1 MINHIHKVV
10 VASHN
15 AGKVREINALLK
27 KQSIKTISLKKFN
40 INEPRETGLTFKE
53 NSILKSR
60 NASIKTNLPAIADDS
75 GLCVPVIDNKP
86 GIYSARWAG
95 KRKDFS
101 LAMNKIEKKM
111 RTVCDMGKKDRR
123 AFFVCALSLY
133 FPDHTYK
140 VFEGKIY
147 GHLQFPPQGNNGFG
161 YDPIFIPNG
170 FVKTFG
176 EMQYSFKE
184 RISHRAKAFQ
194 KLNRYLKKISI
205 NY

>member
-1 MINHIHKVV
+1 MSNLINKIV

-15 AGKVREINALLK
+15 EGKVREINTHLK
-27 KQSIKTISLKKFN
+27 KQHIKTISLKKFN

-60 NASIKTNLPAIADDS
+60 NTSIKTNLPAIADDS
-75 GLCVPVIDNKP
+75 GLCVPVIDNAP

-101 LAMNKIEKKM
+101 LAMNTIDKKM
-111 RTVCDMGKKDRR
+111 RAVCEMRKKDRM

-133 FPDHTYK
+133 FPDRTYK
-140 VFEGKIY
+140 VFEGKVY
-147 GHLQFPPQGNNGFG
+147 GHVQFPPRGSNGFG
-161 YDPIFIPNG
+161 YDPIFVPNG
-170 FVKTFG
+170 FAKTFG
-176 EMQYSFKE
+176 EMKYSFKE

-194 KLNRYLKKISI
+194 KLNKYLKKV
-205 NY
+205 

>member
-1 MINHIHKVV
+1 MINRINKIV

-15 AGKVREINALLK
+15 EGKVSEINALLK
-27 KQSIKTISLKKFN
+27 KHRIQTISLKKFN
-40 INEPRETGLTFKE
+40 INEPKETGLTFME

-60 NASIKTNLPAIADDS
+60 NASMKTNFPAIADDS
-75 GLCVPVIDNKP
+75 GLCIPVIDNEP
-86 GIYSARWAG
+86 GIYSSRWAG
-95 KRKDFS
+95 RKKDFS

-111 RTVCDMGKKDRR
+111 RKVCGMSKKDRK

-147 GHLQFPPQGNNGFG
+147 GHLQFPPIGGNGFG
-161 YDPIFIPNG
+161 YDPIFIPDG
-170 FVKTFG
+170 FSKTFG
-176 EMQYSFKE
+176 EMKHSFKE

-194 KLNRYLKKISI
+194 KLNRYLRKI
-205 NY
+205 

>member
-1 MINHIHKVV
+1 MSNRSISKIVI
-10 VASHN
+10 ASHN
-15 AGKVREINALLK
+15 AGKVLEINALLR
-27 KQSIKTISLKKFN
+27 KQGIKTISLKKFD

-60 NASIKTNLPAIADDS
+60 NASIKSKLPAIADDS
-75 GLCVPVIDNKP
+75 GLCVPIIDNKP

-95 KRKDFS
+95 KSKDFN
-101 LAMNKIEKKM
+101 LGIKKIENKM
-111 RTVCDMGKKDRR
+111 RKVCSMKKRDRR

-133 FPDHTYK
+133 FPDHTCL

-147 GHLQFPPQGNNGFG
+147 GHVQFPKKGKNGFG
-161 YDPIFIPNG
+161 YDPIFVPNG

-176 EMQYSFKE
+176 EMQYNFKE

-194 KLNRYLKKISI
+194 KLKRYLKKI
-205 NY
+205 